1 MGKINEITV
10 FASGNSKD
18 IRTWSNVPYFFTE
31 TLLTKGIKVNRVD
44 LSPSSFLKGIF
55 NLTIKLVI
63 NRINKDTT
71 YNYFRS
77 FTHFNDVKNRIKKAL
92 KQFPDSDANVFLTFS
107 FSSAGLTSKPSI
119 QFCDWTYDHYLKYFK
134 NRKPDFLEK
143 QCIRRED
150 LQIEGSDLVFSL
162 FPGIAGDM
170 RKRYKNPN
178 IQYLGNVIN
187 SLIVVSDICL
197 LYTSPSP
204 RDRTRS
210 RMPSSA

>member
-77 FTHFNDVKNRIKKAL
+77 FTHFND
-92 KQFPDSDANVFLTFS
+92 
-107 FSSAGLTSKPSI
+107 
-119 QFCDWTYDHYLKYFK
+119 
-134 NRKPDFLEK
+134 
-143 QCIRRED
+143 
-150 LQIEGSDLVFSL
+150 
-162 FPGIAGDM
+162 
-170 RKRYKNPN
+170 
-178 IQYLGNVIN
+178 
-187 SLIVVSDICL
+187 CL

-204 RDRTRS
+204 RDRTRY
-210 RMPSSA
+210 RMQSY